1 MTSNNFKDMIH
12 GIHAGRDRVTP
23 FQDARDR
30 TSRAAIE
37 LLDFRRMD
45 FPGKLNNCETC
56 HVTAT
61 GTTATYNT
69 IPTGSLVS
77 TYESIDAAYA
87 AAIAGATA
95 TPADAKALARA
106 RPTRPTP

>member
-30 TSRAAIE
+30 TPSTIN

-45 FPGKLNNCETC
+45 FPGKLNNCEAC
-56 HVTAT
+56 HVT
-61 GTTATYNT
+61 GTNTTTTYNS
-69 IPTGSLVS
+69 IPSGALVS
-77 TYESIDAAYA
+77 THESIN
-87 AAIAGATA
+87 GAMPTWRKLSQDGNDGDW
-95 TPADAKALARA
+95 P
-106 RPTRPTP
+106 RPR